1 MPTDPPSKTNMLMLM
16 HCDLRENRKCKLCL
30 QHNSVPRQLWKLV
43 SLLVRDEISGHLV
56 GLCSVA
62 SVDSSLAGLSPP
74 QLYPPTVH
82 SAVFGGLKTASAVF
96 EWQRQGRGAPPSSF
110 SHILFEGAN
119 MGPSL
124 QATGLSVPRG
134 TQ

>member
-1 MPTDPPSKTNMLMLM
+1 MNP
-16 HCDLRENRKCKLCL
+16 DLREIENVNYAYSALT
-30 QHNSVPRQLWKLV
+30 VPGQRRQQELWKLA
-43 SLLVRDEISGHLV
+43 SLLVREAISGHLV

-62 SVDSSLAGLSPP
+62 SVDSSPRLRYIPRLSA
-74 QLYPPTVH
+74 LLF
-82 SAVFGGLKTASAVF
+82 SEALKTAGAVF
-96 EWQRQGRGAPPSSF
+96 EWQQRGGGAPPSSF

-124 QATGLSVPRG
+124 QATRLSAPRG